1 MPGVSH
7 SVLTAYGPQDGTH
20 APTLGQVTV
29 LLAVTILPRPL
40 PSMRH
45 DCPVCGRRSP
55 EKRAKNRKTTGK
67 RENHQPRMSLINGA
81 VSSFFLVY
89 CFFFC
94 YSAGGGV
101 CDFFFSTRR
110 LRKDTKNAADQDRDR
125 YSHARL
131 PTSPSPAVLWRSPS
145 FLASSKPLFYVLF
158 YVKYYKNAIKTIS
171 AIVDC
176 NC

>member
-89 CFFFC
+89 CFFFLLF
-94 YSAGGGV
+94 GGW
-101 CDFFFSTRR
+101 RR
-110 LRKDTKNAADQDRDR
+110 LRFFFFDPPTKKGHKERGR
-125 YSHARL
+125 PGPGSIF
-131 PTSPSPAVLWRSPS
+131 PCSTSNFTVSGRA
-145 FLASSKPLFYVLF
+145 LAFSIFF
-158 YVKYYKNAIKTIS
+158 G
-171 AIVDC
+171 IV
-176 NC
+176 